1 MKCSLPDTPL
11 TIFHQLY
18 SPCHAF
24 CWKPILLHTLL
35 HWHSKISHVRDGI
48 RLQMLLCIRFSK
60 DTENWG
66 FSLETM
72 CMFQSRS
79 EKKTPCQHKI
89 LRMLPLYLHSH
100 YGKDA
105 DNMKR

>member
-18 SPCHAF
+18 SPCHVF
-24 CWKPILLHTLL
+24 CWKPILPHTLL
-35 HWHSKISHVRDGI
+35 HWHSKTFHVRDGI

-60 DTENWG
+60 DTESWG

-79 EKKTPCQHKI
+79 EKETPCQHTI
-89 LRMLPLYLHSH
+89 LRVLPLYLHSD

-105 DNMKR
+105 DNMKE